1 MNIIIPETK
10 QKRVACSF
18 VGRLVQGGEEPA
30 LLSVGDD
37 TAVIPARAQ
46 LPTGL
51 RAYWAQA
58 RPSRFRK
65 FWGLRAG
72 KVGSV

>member
-10 QKRVACSF
+10 QKRVTCSS
-18 VGRLVQGGEEPA
+18 VGRLVQGEVEPV
-30 LLSVGDD
+30 LRSVGDD
-37 TAVIPARAQ
+37 AAVIPARAQ